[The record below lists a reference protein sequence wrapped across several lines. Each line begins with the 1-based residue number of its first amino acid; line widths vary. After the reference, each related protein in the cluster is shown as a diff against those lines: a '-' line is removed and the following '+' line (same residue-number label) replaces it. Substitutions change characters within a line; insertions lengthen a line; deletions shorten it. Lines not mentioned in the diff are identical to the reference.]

1 MLVTCTPAGTILFVS
16 KATGDSMSDKDLVM
30 RPGKDK
36 FRYIKIQLKTTD
48 LSARLWGINTEF
60 VGFIPQS
67 LVVRSIVLS

>member
-1 MLVTCTPAGTILFVS
+1 
-16 KATGDSMSDKDLVM
+16 MSDKDLVM
-30 RPGKDK
+30 RPGIDK

-60 VGFIPQS
+60 VGFIPHS